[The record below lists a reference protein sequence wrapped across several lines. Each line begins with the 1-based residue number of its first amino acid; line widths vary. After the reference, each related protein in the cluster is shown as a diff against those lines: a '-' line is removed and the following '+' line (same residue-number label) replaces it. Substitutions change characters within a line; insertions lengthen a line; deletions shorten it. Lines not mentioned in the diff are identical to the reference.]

1 VVQRQKLWQK
11 VLENEKEQVG
21 RSIKTSEQVNEPS
34 LQSLVTIEK
43 LLLET
48 VRFLDNCPLRD
59 ERWVKR
65 QIVDLGEELEHIQEL
80 IQNEVFIN

>member
-1 VVQRQKLWQK
+1 
-11 VLENEKEQVG
+11 
-21 RSIKTSEQVNEPS
+21 VNEPL

-65 QIVDLGEELEHIQEL
+65 QIVDLGKELEHIQVL
-80 IQNEVFIN
+80 IQNEVLQVQTTSTTQTGLECYIDNCGNTSDNNVF